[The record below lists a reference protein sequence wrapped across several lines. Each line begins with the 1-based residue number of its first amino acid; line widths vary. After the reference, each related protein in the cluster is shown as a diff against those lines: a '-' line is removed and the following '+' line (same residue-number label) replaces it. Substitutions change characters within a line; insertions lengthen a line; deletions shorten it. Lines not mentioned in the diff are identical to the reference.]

1 MTVALGDDVAASV
14 ASPSWFQG
22 LGLGV
27 FLHWGHASTRGWE
40 PSWQMTGGVT
50 GQLPPR
56 VPVGCQEYFANAA
69 TFDPAG
75 FDAARWA
82 ADIRAAGARYVVFT
96 AKHHDG
102 FAMYDT
108 ALSEYSVTRT
118 APFGRDVV
126 AELLPELRAQGLQ
139 VGLYFSIIDWHH
151 EDYPRY
157 TDATI
162 AKPYVLGHYPRPTP
176 QMWRRYR
183 QFMLGQLT
191 ELLSLYGPIDI
202 MWLDGE
208 FEHDPQEWDFAGI
221 REHIRRLQ
229 PACLVND
236 RCVGFGDF
244 ATPEQQLPEVPP
256 TGLWETCLTMND
268 SWGWV
273 EDDKHWKGPRQ
284 LIERLIE
291 TVSAGGNLL
300 LNVGPRGDG
309 TFPDEA
315 TQRLRVIGQ
324 WVQRHA
330 ESVYGVS
337 PGLTRWQCRLPTSTR
352 ATADGERLYIYLTLQ
367 PQESLLLQQL
377 PVHRIASVR
386 LLDTGRELAWTATPS
401 LADVHRGSPDPLGEL
416 EIDLGAPATMT
427 SLCPVLTVDI
437 RSATGTAR

>member
-1 MTVALGDDVAASV
+1 MTIALGDEVTSSV
-14 ASPSWFQG
+14 VEPSWFQG

-50 GQLPPR
+50 GQLPVR
-56 VPVGCQEYFANAA
+56 QPVGCEEYFANAA
-69 TFDPAG
+69 TFNPAA
-75 FDAARWA
+75 FDATRWA
-82 ADIRAAGARYVVFT
+82 ADIRAAGARYVVFS

-126 AELLPELRAQGLQ
+126 REVTDAARSAGLR
-139 VGLYFSIIDWHH
+139 VGLYFSIVDWHH
-151 EDYPRY
+151 DDYPRY
-157 TDATI
+157 TDAAI

-191 ELLSLYGPIDI
+191 ELLTLYGPIDI

-208 FEHDPQEWDFAGI
+208 FEHDANEWDFAGI

-229 PACLVND
+229 PDCLVND

-244 ATPEQQLPEVPP
+244 ATPEQQNPQTPP
-256 TGLWETCLTMND
+256 TGPWETCLTMND

-273 EDDKHWKGPRQ
+273 EADSHWKRSRQ
-284 LIERLIE
+284 LVERLIE

-315 TQRLRVIGQ
+315 ARRLRVVGD
-324 WVQRHA
+324 WVERHS

-337 PGLTRWQCRLPTSTR
+337 PGLTRWQCRLPTSRR
-352 ATADGERLYIYLTLQ
+352 ATGAGERLYVYLTLQ
-367 PQESLLLQQL
+367 PRESLLLQQM
-377 PVHRIASVR
+377 PVNRIAYVR
-386 LLDTGRELAWTATPS
+386 LLDTGSELGWTARPC
-401 LADVHRGSPDPLGEL
+401 LPDVHRQSADPLGEL
-416 EIDLGAPATMT
+416 EIDAPEPAATT
-427 SLCPVLTVDI
+427 SVCPVIAIDI
-437 RSATGTAR
+437 RPSAGTGR